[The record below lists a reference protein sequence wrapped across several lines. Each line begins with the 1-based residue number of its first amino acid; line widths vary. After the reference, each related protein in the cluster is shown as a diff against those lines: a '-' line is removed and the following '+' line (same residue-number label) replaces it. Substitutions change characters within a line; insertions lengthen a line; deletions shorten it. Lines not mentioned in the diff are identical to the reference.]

1 MSADKPDAGE
11 WAESIVD
18 RFMEAAIMAAITESL
33 IEQNAPDSVSI
44 YPIMDKVIAALER
57 GDTIRRTA
65 QLPPGAG
72 AKAEPAPPAP
82 PAAPD
87 LADYQEWWSRQIP
100 NNFKHESAVAI
111 AYAQSKL
118 ARAESE
124 LEKLREALGKAKA
137 KLDCFRGLLAKT
149 YYE

>member
-1 MSADKPDAGE
+1 MSERCLIYAPQEDMAGVC
-11 WAESIVD
+11 ANCGKNRYAHD
-18 RFMEAAIMAAITESL
+18 
-33 IEQNAPDSVSI
+33 D
-44 YPIMDKVIAALER
+44 
-57 GDTIRRTA
+57 
-65 QLPPGAG
+65 G

-118 ARAESE
+118 ARAEPE
-124 LEKLREALGKAKA
+124 LEKLREALR
-137 KLDCFRGLLAKT
+137 KLKNEAHGFLSMADVDTHGATNMRVLRLRIAEAESALSEKGSK
-149 YYE
+149 